1 LEKIEK
7 TKIKISKR
15 TRSRFTLRD
24 KLSFVRASSVPL
36 QRLRE
41 VRHRVFRYLIEP
53 QSRVRVRA
61 ERRHSVRPCASFS
74 AASLQFNCIFSFSF
88 FLYCLYIRVR
98 FFDFDFDPSGVFLD
112 V

>member
-1 LEKIEK
+1 MEKIK
-7 TKIKISKR
+7 KSKIKISKR

-61 ERRHSVRPCASFS
+61 ERRHSRTCASFS
-74 AASLQFNCIFSFSF
+74 AEVRFDSIAFFPFRFSILFTHTNM
-88 FLYCLYIRVR
+88 L
-98 FFDFDFDPSGVFLD
+98 FFDFC
-112 V
+112 